1 MSVRQS
7 AAGLSHR
14 YRSLKA
20 WHREIEKQIAAEMA
34 RPLPDFLAIQA
45 LKRQRLRTK
54 DKLETLGGVMRTVA
68 NPELPG
74 AA

>member
-1 MSVRQS
+1 MSTRQPP
-7 AAGLSHR
+7 AGLSNR

-20 WHREIEKQIAAEMA
+20 WHREIENKIASEMA
-34 RPLPDFLAIQA
+34 RPLPDFLAVQA

-54 DKLETLGGVMRTVA
+54 DELERLGGVLRLIA
-68 NPELPG
+68 RPELPG